1 VDEAA
6 ALRAIGTGLRLVGSE
21 DVVAVES
28 AIGAVQPA
36 LGVVR
41 EPGSR
46 RMGHFVLGMLYGQ
59 RVPGDRAANLER
71 ALGLLTQG
79 LAIQGGDDEML
90 TVHLLHNL
98 GRYYKDRI
106 NGSRADNIGQAIG
119 FLERALAATSRAEYP
134 TVWATIAAQL
144 GNTYNERVGGDH
156 AADVQRALEL
166 HKQALALRPRNSLPV
181 EWAITMHDI
190 ACDLLSRPLD
200 EESVANLLD
209 ARRHLEAA
217 LEVRTE
223 NALPGHFALSQLV
236 LAECLSRLARAD
248 PEHAAA
254 HLEAAIA
261 SLRAASRIWTI
272 DQARSRWLQVQ
283 LELANAEAS
292 RAGLA
297 GGGDAGAEIAVLER
311 LLLAASPTADAR
323 LVSTAKGRLAQALL
337 RRGGARDLDR
347 ALGLAGE
354 AARAFEADG
363 DTTSLS
369 LATRAMG
376 GALSAAGRWE
386 EAAAAYE
393 RALRA
398 ESYLNQAALSLTTQ
412 RAHLL
417 LIGGLHE
424 EAAYAFAKSSRH
436 RWADVLVALERG
448 RARALGDAITRAQAD
463 LTRLDRP
470 AAAAAAKRRFLAADQ
485 TLRAL
490 TAAEL
495 RGGALASQPP
505 TPGELRQREQAHAE
519 LRQAIAAIQAIPGFE
534 GFLSE
539 PDLDTVLAAAA
550 PGCPL
555 IYLFTTQR
563 GGYAVAAYRDKA
575 GQPGILAA
583 DLRLTDADLDRLLR
597 PEGESLQAV
606 AHWPGL
612 LLAQRLE
619 SRVLDEVLA
628 QVLPRIAVGIAMPVG
643 SLLRQIGVQRAA
655 LVPCGQLSFLPL
667 AAAPLTPRTGAGT
680 SPGPVPLAGR
690 PAAAGSQ
697 TSVLDFFALRITPS
711 ARVAAAGGT
720 AARGGRRYLGVA
732 ASPAGEQPLPWAA
745 AEVRRTA
752 KLAGGPAPLTG
763 ANAKRQAVRT
773 ALADADVVHLAC
785 HGVFNPLSLDRSR
798 LVLADG
804 GLPLPQIMA
813 SAAFRG
819 VRLVVAAAC
828 ETASTDLRLPDEPT
842 GMASAFLQA
851 GAAAALGALWPVN
864 DLSASLLASRV
875 AAACCDPTADP
886 ATELALAQAWL
897 RDLDAASAVRT
908 ARELLAEADLADRE
922 RLRDDIAYLEK
933 SGITHPFSAPSHW
946 APYVLVSGPG

>member
-1 VDEAA
+1 MDEAT

-21 DVVAVES
+21 DVVAVEA
-28 AIGAVQPA
+28 AIGTVQPA
-36 LGVVR
+36 LEAVR

-71 ALGLLTQG
+71 AIGLLTQG

-134 TVWATIAAQL
+134 AEWATTAAQL

-166 HKQALALRPRNSLPV
+166 HQQALALRPRDSRPV

-223 NALPGHFALSQLV
+223 RALPGHFALSQLV

-248 PEHAAA
+248 PDHAAA

-292 RAGLA
+292 RAGLV

-337 RRGGARDLDR
+337 RRGGTRDLDR

-398 ESYLNQAALSLTTQ
+398 ESYLNEAALSLTTQ

-417 LIGGLHE
+417 QIGGLHE

-463 LTRLDRP
+463 LTRLDRLGT
-470 AAAAAAKRRFLAADQ
+470 AAAAAKRRFLAADQ

-490 TAAEL
+490 TEAEL

-505 TPGELRQREQAHAE
+505 
-519 LRQAIAAIQAIPGFE
+519 
-534 GFLSE
+534 
-539 PDLDTVLAAAA
+539 A
-550 PGCPL
+550 PGNCGSGSRPMPSCGRPKPPSRPSPASK
-555 IYLFTTQR
+555 IFT
-563 GGYAVAAYRDKA
+563 AS
-575 GQPGILAA
+575 
-583 DLRLTDADLDRLLR
+583 LTWT
-597 PEGESLQAV
+597 PCS
-606 AHWPGL
+606 
-612 LLAQRLE
+612 
-619 SRVLDEVLA
+619 
-628 QVLPRIAVGIAMPVG
+628 PR
-643 SLLRQIGVQRAA
+643 R
-655 LVPCGQLSFLPL
+655 PL
-667 AAAPLTPRTGAGT
+667 AARSSTCSPPSAAGT
-680 SPGPVPLAGR
+680 RWPPTATR
-690 PAAAGSQ
+690 PAS
-697 TSVLDFFALRITPS
+697 
-711 ARVAAAGGT
+711 
-720 AARGGRRYLGVA
+720 RGY
-732 ASPAGEQPLPWAA
+732 
-745 AEVRRTA
+745 
-752 KLAGGPAPLTG
+752 
-763 ANAKRQAVRT
+763 
-773 ALADADVVHLAC
+773 
-785 HGVFNPLSLDRSR
+785 SR
-798 LVLADG
+798 
-804 GLPLPQIMA
+804 
-813 SAAFRG
+813 
-819 VRLVVAAAC
+819 
-828 ETASTDLRLPDEPT
+828 PT
-842 GMASAFLQA
+842 CG
-851 GAAAALGALWPVN
+851 
-864 DLSASLLASRV
+864 
-875 AAACCDPTADP
+875 
-886 ATELALAQAWL
+886 
-897 RDLDAASAVRT
+897 
-908 ARELLAEADLADRE
+908 
-922 RLRDDIAYLEK
+922 
-933 SGITHPFSAPSHW
+933 
-946 APYVLVSGPG
+946 